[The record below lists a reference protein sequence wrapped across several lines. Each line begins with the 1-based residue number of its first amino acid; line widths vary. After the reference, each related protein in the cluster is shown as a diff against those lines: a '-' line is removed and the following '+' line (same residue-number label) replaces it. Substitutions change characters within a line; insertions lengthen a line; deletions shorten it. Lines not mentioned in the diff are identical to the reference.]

1 LAEHASGVTATL
13 NDRDTHAT
21 STVHAR
27 YVIAA
32 DGGKTVGSMLGIAME
47 GPEPFVDTISVYFR
61 ADLSPYFDNDDA
73 VLRFVVRPTPEGA
86 WMRTGCLAMGPTRWD
101 RHSEEW
107 VVTITTPV
115 GHEHDEAD
123 AEQAAAGVRERLNL
137 PDLEL
142 EVLRHSR
149 WQIESL
155 LAERYREGSV
165 FLAGDAAHRH
175 SPHGGLG
182 LNTGIQDAHNL
193 TWKLAAVIHGA
204 ADPALLDT
212 YETERRP
219 VARRN
224 VDFATFA
231 FFNHLAVGAGFGV
244 LPGAPVE
251 HNRAALVALYADT
264 IDGEMRRARLRE
276 FFDTLRMEFGAADI
290 ELGFAYGDSPAVVA
304 DGTPPPLRDA
314 FGHHYIQ
321 TSRPGHRLPHAWFE
335 HQGERVAA
343 HDLVRPGAFLLL
355 AGERGEDWVGAAERA
370 ATAAGVTIDAHRVGP
385 DAELRGADDAWSG
398 LRGHDARGALLV
410 RPDGHVGFRAATG
423 VADPDAALERALDAL
438 LSRPGT
444 VDPAEAVAVEAR
456 R

>member
-1 LAEHASGVTATL
+1 
-13 NDRDTHAT
+13 
-21 STVHAR
+21 VH
-27 YVIAA
+27 
-32 DGGKTVGSMLGIAME
+32 
-47 GPEPFVDTISVYFR
+47 TISVYFR
-61 ADLSPYFDNDDA
+61 ADLSPYFDTDDA

-155 LAERYREGSV
+155 LAERYRGGSV

-370 ATAAGVTIDAHRVGP
+370 ATTAGVTIDAHRVGP
-385 DAELRGADDAWSG
+385 DAELRGADDAWYG